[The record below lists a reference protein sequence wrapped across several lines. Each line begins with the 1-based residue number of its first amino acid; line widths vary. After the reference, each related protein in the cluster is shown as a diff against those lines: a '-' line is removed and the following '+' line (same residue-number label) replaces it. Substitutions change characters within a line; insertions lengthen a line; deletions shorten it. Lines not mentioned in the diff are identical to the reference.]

1 MKAMTRRE
9 FMITGSVMV
18 SAGACLLA
26 PGSGILLPSKAH
38 AAKVDFYEGKCGD
51 EKNMGKR
58 VLVVYAS
65 KYGSTGGV
73 ADAIGKELC
82 SKDVTSDV
90 VLIKN
95 ADNIRSYQG
104 AIIGSAIYMGKWM
117 SEAIDFVK
125 ENRDVLCNVPVAY
138 FLVGMTLA
146 RHPEK
151 RAEVLSYVDPILKAV
166 PEIKPVGIG
175 TFAGAMDYNNLSWI
189 NKKILRSKG
198 TPEGDFRDWNAIR
211 SWAMDIK
218 RTL

>member
-1 MKAMTRRE
+1 MKVMTRRE

-18 SAGACLLA
+18 GAGACFLA

-82 SKDVTSDV
+82 SKDVASDV

-125 ENRDVLCNVPVAY
+125 ENRDKMVQCARRI
-138 FLVGMTLA
+138 FSCGHDFM
-146 RHPEK
+146 RHPKNGQK
-151 RAEVLSYVDPILKAV
+151 RYPTWTL
-166 PEIKPVGIG
+166 
-175 TFAGAMDYNNLSWI
+175 F
-189 NKKILRSKG
+189 LRLYRK
-198 TPEGDFRDWNAIR
+198 
-211 SWAMDIK
+211 
-218 RTL
+218 